1 MRGCWKWPGFSSIL
15 AFQGEEEQKV
25 EKKGRNKLR
34 GDFGLRRML
43 VVKLCFCQHHCWC
56 PKFCFSIIYMDFTK
70 YVILPIVKLL
80 RYRGLTL
87 NSH

>member
-25 EKKGRNKLR
+25 EKGRNKLR

-43 VVKLCFCQHHCWC
+43 AGETLL
-56 PKFCFSIIYMDFTK
+56 
-70 YVILPIVKLL
+70 LPTPLL
-80 RYRGLTL
+80 V
-87 NSH
+87 S

>member
-43 VVKLCFCQHHCWC
+43 AGETLL
-56 PKFCFSIIYMDFTK
+56 
-70 YVILPIVKLL
+70 LPTPLL
-80 RYRGLTL
+80 V
-87 NSH
+87 S

>member
-43 VVKLCFCQHHCWC
+43 LAGE
-56 PKFCFSIIYMDFTK
+56 TLL
-70 YVILPIVKLL
+70 LPTPLL
-80 RYRGLTL
+80 V
-87 NSH
+87 S

>member
-70 YVILPIVKLL
+70 YVCHP
-80 RYRGLTL
+80 
-87 NSH
+87 SHRKTVTISRIDPE